1 MRRILLALTALTA
14 LTACGPKEPVVEA
27 APPTMRRL
35 TEDQYRQVIADV
47 FGEDLVIGGRFDP
60 INRNNGLLAVGA
72 SSTAINGSAFER
84 YDGLARS
91 VASQVV
97 DKANRDV
104 LIPCKPAD
112 AAAADDACA
121 TKFFKNTGRLLYRR
135 ALTEAEVAQQVKLA
149 NVGAT
154 KLKDFYAG
162 ISSSLSAMLVR
173 PEFLFITD
181 SLEADPAQPG
191 SFRLTPYAKAARIS
205 FLLWNTTPDDAL
217 LTAAEKGELNT
228 ASGLKKQVDRLIASP
243 RLEIGTRAFF
253 NDMLAF
259 DAFENL
265 QKDPV
270 IYPAFG
276 LSAAELAREQILRT
290 IIDQTITKQ
299 GDYRDLFTTRK
310 TVMAAPLGL
319 VYRVPVPQPDGWVPF
334 EFPQGDE
341 HVGIQSLAGFVALF
355 SHPGRSSATLRGKAV
370 REILMCQKVP
380 DPPSGVDFTLISDS
394 HNPTYKTA
402 RQRLDA
408 HSTDPTC
415 AGCHRIMDPIGLTL
429 EHFDG
434 AGQYR
439 DDENGAAIDTSG
451 ELDGVPYKDAAG
463 LGAALAKNAAVPAC
477 VVKRLYG
484 YGTGRV
490 NGASEKPILT
500 YLEERFAKE
509 GYKLPELLRD
519 IALTDAF
526 YRVAPVADA
535 PKSAAAPSEGGKS

>member
-14 LTACGPKEPVVEA
+14 LSACGPKEPVVEA
-27 APPTMRRL
+27 APPAMRRL
-35 TEDQYRQVIADV
+35 TEEQYRQVIADV
-47 FGEDLVIGGRFDP
+47 FGDDIVIGGRFDP
-60 INRNNGLLAVGA
+60 INRSNGLLAVGA

-91 VASQVV
+91 VASQVT
-97 DKANRDV
+97 DRANRDV
-104 LIPCKPAD
+104 LVPCKPAD

-121 TKFFKNTGRLLYRR
+121 TTFFKNTGRLLYRR
-135 ALTEAEVAQQVKLA
+135 ALTDAELKTQVALA
-149 NVGAT
+149 NAGAT
-154 KLKDFYAG
+154 KLKDFYVG
-162 ISSSLSAMLVR
+162 LSSSLSAMLVR
-173 PEFLFITD
+173 PEFLFVTD
-181 SLEADPAQPG
+181 TLEADPSKAG
-191 SFRLTPYAKAARIS
+191 AFRLTPYAKAARVS

-217 LTAAEKGELNT
+217 LTAAEKGDLNSS
-228 ASGLKKQVDRLIASP
+228 SGLKKQVDRMIASP
-243 RLEIGTRAFF
+243 RLAVGMRAFF

-276 LSAAELAREQILRT
+276 LSAVELAREQILTT
-290 IIDQTITKQ
+290 IIDQTVTTQ
-299 GDYRDLFTTRK
+299 GDYRNLFTTRK
-310 TVMAAPLGL
+310 TVMSAPLGL
-319 VYRVPVPQPDGWVPF
+319 VYRVPVSQPDGWVPY
-334 EFPQGDE
+334 EFPEGDE
-341 HVGIQSLAGFVALF
+341 HVGIQSFAGFVALF

-394 HNPTYKTA
+394 HNPVYKTA
-402 RQRLDA
+402 RERLKA

-434 AGQYR
+434 AGQFR

-451 ELDGVPYKDAAG
+451 ELDGVAYTDAAG

-477 VVKRLYG
+477 LVKRLYG
-484 YGTGRV
+484 YGTGRISTS
-490 NGASEKPILT
+490 AEKPILT

-509 GYKLPELLRD
+509 GYRVPELLRD
-519 IALTDAF
+519 IALSDAF
-526 YRVAPVADA
+526 YQVAPAADA
-535 PKSAAAPSEGGKS
+535 PKTASLEGGKP